1 VLFILRDKEK
11 IVVLFIL
18 RDWKINLW
26 MW

>member
-26 MW
+26 M